1 MKVYVVEDS
10 DAICERI
17 VRMVNEIKN
26 ADVVGTTD
34 MVSSAIRGIEKCLP
48 DVVILD
54 IQLLDGNGF
63 TVLQYI
69 KEKMLAIKVI
79 VLTNFNSDQYR
90 NLAQRYGAD
99 AFLDKS
105 NDFMQIP
112 GLLQSWQSSSPGA
125 IHSANQP
132 VNSSSP
138 QKRK

>member
-17 VRMVNEIKN
+17 VRMVDDVRNAKVVGT
-26 ADVVGTTD
+26 ADVV
-34 MVSSAIRGIEKCLP
+34 SNAIRGIEKYLP

-63 TVLQYI
+63 TVLQHI
-69 KEKMLAIKVI
+69 KKKIPTMKFI

-90 NLAQRYGAD
+90 NLAQQYGAD

-112 GLLQSWQSSSPGA
+112 GLLQGWQPSSEVTS
-125 IHSANQP
+125 H
-132 VNSSSP
+132 
-138 QKRK
+138 

>member
-17 VRMVNEIKN
+17 VRMVNEVN
-26 ADVVGTTD
+26 DTSVVGTADVVAG
-34 MVSSAIRGIEKCLP
+34 AIRGIEKSQP
-48 DVVILD
+48 EVVILD
-54 IQLLDGNGF
+54 IQLLDGNGL
-63 TVLQYI
+63 TVLQHI
-69 KEKMLAIKVI
+69 KKEMPNMKVI

-112 GLLQSWQSSSPGA
+112 GILQGWQPGSQVA
-125 IHSANQP
+125 FH
-132 VNSSSP
+132 
-138 QKRK
+138 

>member
-17 VRMVNEIKN
+17 VRMVNDVKDIQ
-26 ADVVGTTD
+26 VVGTADT
-34 MVSSAIRGIEKCLP
+34 VSAAIRGVDKYQP

-54 IQLLDGNGF
+54 LQLLDGNGLD
-63 TVLQYI
+63 VLQQI
-69 KEKMLAIKVI
+69 KKKMSAIKVV

-112 GLLQSWQSSSPGA
+112 TLLQGW
-125 IHSANQP
+125 
-132 VNSSSP
+132 
-138 QKRK
+138 K

>member
-17 VRMVNEIKN
+17 VRMVDDVRN
-26 ADVVGTTD
+26 ANVVGTAD
-34 MVSSAIRGIEKCLP
+34 VVSSAIRGIEKHLP

-69 KEKMLAIKVI
+69 KKKIPTMKVI

-90 NLAQRYGAD
+90 NLAQQYGAD

-112 GLLQSWQSSSPGA
+112 GLLQGWQPSSVVTS
-125 IHSANQP
+125 H
-132 VNSSSP
+132 
-138 QKRK
+138 

>member
-17 VRMVNEIKN
+17 VRLVNDVRDAKVVGT
-26 ADVVGTTD
+26 ADVVL
-34 MVSSAIRGIEKCLP
+34 SAIRGIERCVP

-63 TVLQYI
+63 TVLQHI
-69 KEKMLAIKVI
+69 KKMMPTIKVI

-90 NLAQRYGAD
+90 DLAQRYGAD

-112 GLLQSWQSSSPGA
+112 GLLQSWQPSFAPA
-125 IHSANQP
+125 TH
-132 VNSSSP
+132 
-138 QKRK
+138 

>member
-17 VRMVNEIKN
+17 VRMVDDVRDAK
-26 ADVVGTTD
+26 VVGTAD
-34 MVSSAIRGIEKCLP
+34 VVSSAIHGIEKHLP

-63 TVLQYI
+63 TVLQHVKKKI
-69 KEKMLAIKVI
+69 PAMKVI

-90 NLAQRYGAD
+90 NLAKQYGAD

-112 GLLQSWQSSSPGA
+112 GLLQGWQPSPEGTS
-125 IHSANQP
+125 H
-132 VNSSSP
+132 
-138 QKRK
+138 

>member
-17 VRMVNEIKN
+17 VRMVDEIRDAKVVGT
-26 ADVVGTTD
+26 ADVV
-34 MVSSAIRGIEKCLP
+34 SSAMRGIEKYQP

-54 IQLLDGNGF
+54 IQLLDGNGL
-63 TVLQYI
+63 TVLQHV
-69 KEKMLAIKVI
+69 KKNMPAIKVI

-90 NLAQRYGAD
+90 NLAECYGAD

-112 GLLQSWQSSSPGA
+112 GLLLGWQSSSA
-125 IHSANQP
+125 VTAH
-132 VNSSSP
+132 
-138 QKRK
+138 